1 MASPAEGFTRL
12 QKIAIFLLVV
22 GQEKAR
28 EILADVDLEA
38 IERINATIA
47 SLGPLAPEVK
57 AAVMI
62 EFAGFFYEDK
72 PLLGKAQKAG
82 GKKTAA
88 AQPDAKTSKKKRPA
102 TSQSDAKTSK
112 KKRPATSQPG
122 AKASKQQPPQTSPA
136 STPKDDEATILETL
150 RKLRERVDPG
160 KIDWSRAGYDFG
172 EGFKGP
178 EKDRR

>member
-72 PLLGKAQKAG
+72 PLLGKAQIAG
-82 GKKTAA
+82 GKK
-88 AQPDAKTSKKKRPA
+88 PLRPI
-102 TSQSDAKTSK
+102 Q
-112 KKRPATSQPG
+112 
-122 AKASKQQPPQTSPA
+122 
-136 STPKDDEATILETL
+136 TPKLAKKSGPL
-150 RKLRERVDPG
+150 RPSQTPKLASSSHPKPRQPRP
-160 KIDWSRAGYDFG
+160 
-172 EGFKGP
+172 
-178 EKDRR
+178 RRTMKSPSSKP

>member
-28 EILADVDLEA
+28 EILADVDLGA

-47 SLGPLAPEVK
+47 SLGPLTPEVK

-112 KKRPATSQPG
+112 
-122 AKASKQQPPQTSPA
+122 QQPPQTSPA
-136 STPKDDEATILETL
+136 STPKDDEGTILETL